1 MTTPI
6 TVIGG
11 GIAGLTA
18 AIECAQAGAKVEL
31 HEAHSTLGGRG
42 RATPAPYIAHEGPHV
57 FYADGPHYQWL
68 KRQGF
73 VGGLGWPAPTAL
85 ARAGFLVDGRI
96 RRVPPVGMLKAQ
108 ARPGTSAPVDADFHS
123 WASRKFGAQS
133 ARRIA
138 NAIGVATYDSDTGR
152 LSAAFV
158 WNLFHRI
165 YGPKVPGIRWV
176 RGGWQT
182 VIDRMCI
189 RAAELGVEIHTESR
203 VSDLPAT
210 PTIVAT
216 ELSSARSLLKDDS
229 LRWTSGACV
238 MLDVALPTSRRG
250 YRIVADLDGGGFH
263 ESYSMQDR
271 STAPHGES
279 LYQLD
284 MPIRP
289 DESTAQA
296 RARLNRFA
304 DTVLPGWCDRATW
317 QRTATARNRTGAI
330 DLPGHTWR
338 DRPAIDRGSDV
349 YLAGDMVAAP
359 GMRGEISVN
368 SAVDAAHRALQSVH
382 VRT

>member
-6 TVIGG
+6 TVVGG

-57 FYADGPHYQWL
+57 FYADGPHYRWL

-73 VGGLGWPAPTAL
+73 VGGLGWPAPTAF

-96 RRVPPVGMLKAQ
+96 RRVPPFGMLKAQ
-108 ARPGTSAPVDADFHS
+108 ARPGASAPVDADFHS
-123 WASRKFGAQS
+123 WASEKFGAQS
-133 ARRIA
+133 AHRIA

-165 YGPKVPGIRWV
+165 YAPRVPGVRWV

-182 VIDRMCI
+182 VIDRMCT
-189 RAAELGVEIHTESR
+189 RAAELGVEIRTESR
-203 VSDLPAT
+203 VGDLPTT

-216 ELSSARSLLKDDS
+216 ELSSARALLKDES
-229 LRWTSGACV
+229 LVWTSGACV
-238 MLDVALPTSRRG
+238 MLDVALPTSRRDC
-250 YRIVADLDGGGFH
+250 RIVADLDGGGFH

-271 STAPHGES
+271 STAPRGES

-289 DESTAQA
+289 NESIAQA

-304 DTVLPGWCDRATW
+304 DTVLPEWRDRATW